1 MNSLIT
7 QLGVS
12 LAIFFT
18 LISCGSKEEKKEE
31 IIRPV
36 MYEKVVLGGGVQQRT
51 FSGTAISGTETR
63 MSFKVSG
70 NVRSLRVKDGD
81 DVQKNQLLMTL
92 DDSDFRLQYEQSDAS
107 VKNADAIEKQAKSN
121 YERIR
126 SLYENGS
133 TSLSDFENAKANYES
148 AKASESSA
156 KQARKLARAQLDYCK
171 LYAPIKGSVS
181 SLSVEVN
188 ENVSAGQTIMVLSSE
203 GDLEVNLGLP
213 ESYITNVNVQDQ
225 VAVRFSALPDETFQG
240 VVSEVSF
247 SINSQTATYPVVVKL
262 LGDTKSIRP
271 GMAASVTFSINTS
284 KPGQPDLL
292 MVPVQAVGEDEEGN
306 FVFTLEAAEE
316 HYLIKRRPVTVGRL
330 TASGFEIA
338 DGLEEG
344 ELIATAGLQT
354 LLEGTKVKL
363 FQN

>member
-1 MNSLIT
+1 MNSLIK

-12 LAIFFT
+12 MIITSVAF
-18 LISCGSKEEKKEE
+18 SCSSTEEAKEEV
-31 IIRPV
+31 IRPV

-70 NVRSLRVKDGD
+70 NVQSLRVRDGEE
-81 DVQKNQLLMTL
+81 VSKNQLLVTL
-92 DDSDFRLQYEQSDAS
+92 DNSDFQLQYEQADAS
-107 VKNADAIEKQAKSN
+107 VKNADAVEKQAKSN

-148 AKASESSA
+148 AKANESSA
-156 KQARKLARAQLDYCK
+156 KKARKLAKAQLDYCR
-171 LYAPIKGSVS
+171 LYAPIEGKISA
-181 SLSVEVN
+181 LSVEVN
-188 ENVSAGQTIMVLSSE
+188 ENVSAGQTVMVLSAE

-213 ESYITNVNVQDQ
+213 ESYITNVNVQDG
-225 VAVRFSALPDETFQG
+225 VEVTFSALPGETFQG

-262 LGDTKSIRP
+262 VGDSKSIRP

-292 MVPVQAVGEDEEGN
+292 KVPAQAVGEDEVGN
-306 FVFTLEAAEE
+306 FVFTLEADGEYYAV
-316 HYLIKRRPVTVGRL
+316 KRRAVSVGQL
-330 TASGFEIA
+330 TTNGFEII
-338 DGLEEG
+338 DGLDEG

-354 LLEGTKVKL
+354 LLEGMKVRL
-363 FQN
+363 FEN